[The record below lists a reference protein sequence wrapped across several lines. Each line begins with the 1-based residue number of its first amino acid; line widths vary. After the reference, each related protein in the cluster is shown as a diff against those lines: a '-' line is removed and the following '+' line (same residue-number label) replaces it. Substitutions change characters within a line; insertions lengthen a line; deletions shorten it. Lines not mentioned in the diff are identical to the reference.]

1 MKTIIITGSSSGIG
15 SYLVDYYLIKG
26 YRVFCGSR
34 GEHRF
39 KVDGYKPENF
49 MDLNLDISSAE
60 SIVLFF
66 NVIKYD
72 LEIIPDILI
81 NCAGIASMNHF
92 LLTPISTVEKIMDT
106 NFLGTLMMCK
116 QFAKVASKG
125 RIVNFS
131 SIGVNLNL
139 EGETAYVCSKA
150 AIEQLTKN
158 LAKELAPITVNCVSP
173 NVIKTNLL
181 KGFDQS
187 KLDKIIDLQAIK
199 RFGKFDDV
207 SNVIDF
213 FISPKSDMI
222 TGQVVTLGGVF

>member
-15 SYLVDYYLIKG
+15 NYLVDYYLKKGCSVIKA
-26 YRVFCGSR
+26 SR
-34 GEHRF
+34 KEGLFIDEME
-39 KVDGYKPENF
+39 KVSGF
-49 MDLNLDISSAE
+49 SLDVSKWWS
-60 SIVLFF
+60 VTGFF
-66 NVIKYD
+66 NFLKNNN
-72 LEIIPDILI
+72 IIPDILI

-92 LLTPISTVEKIMDT
+92 LLTPISTVENIMDT

-116 QFAKVASKG
+116 EFAKITQKG

-173 NVIKTNLL
+173 NLIKTNLL
-181 KGFDQS
+181 KGFYQS

-207 SNVIDF
+207 GNVIDF

-222 TGQVVTLGGVF
+222 TGQVITLGGVF